1 MRRCVLFGLLMLG
14 AVSITAAQDPI
25 KTLPKNYWVE
35 FENPWIQVIHA
46 RYRPHEKVPVHDH
59 STAPTLYVYLSDSGP
74 VEFKHGG
81 AESFNLTRPALKA
94 GQMRVSP
101 GRIETHQVENLGDLQ
116 SDFLRVELKT
126 LPIGLRNFNKRIP
139 AADAAFWQEA
149 HPEKVEFES
158 PRMRVTRFGVAA
170 GQHAALRGEKT
181 QTAWIVV
188 TAEGATIAGQAAHAG
203 QTWASP
209 TLDVT
214 GGTKNVEL
222 VRIEVN

>member
-1 MRRCVLFGLLMLG
+1 MNGAPRACGHATVPERATPTPISGIRCLHMTRLLLVSLLMLG
-14 AVSITAAQDPI
+14 LVPMASAQDPI

-46 RYRPHEKVPVHDH
+46 RYRPHETVPVHDH

-74 VEFKHGG
+74 VKFEHSGENAFD
-81 AESFNLTRPALKA
+81 LTRPALKT

-139 AADAAFWQEA
+139 SADASFWTQA
-149 HPEKVEFES
+149 HPEKVEF
-158 PRMRVTRFGVAA
+158 
-170 GQHAALRGEKT
+170 
-181 QTAWIVV
+181 
-188 TAEGATIAGQAAHAG
+188 
-203 QTWASP
+203 
-209 TLDVT
+209 D
-214 GGTKNVEL
+214 
-222 VRIEVN
+222 